1 MGKKRRK
8 IRKTINQIKLGRVLS
23 RINIIWKD
31 LKRNAPEGAETSFV
45 GLMFQVQ
52 VGNWQEWC

>member
-1 MGKKRRK
+1 MKKK
-8 IRKTINQIKLGRVLS
+8 KEEKSEKLLNQTRESSKQ
-23 RINIIWKD
+23 NIIWKD

-52 VGNWQEWC
+52 VGDWQEWC